1 VRFSFV
7 CTYLTQRRK
16 AKGRKIVKAEN
27 GQAGAQAAP
36 GIRVGKSQIDG
47 RGCFATAP
55 FRKGQKIAELV
66 GERVSRVEAARRM
79 RGQKRLHICA
89 IDSYWGIDGS
99 RGGNGSQFINHSCR
113 PKCFV
118 KILYGH
124 ILFFALRDI
133 APGEEITMDY
143 VNSYHP
149 DDYGCRC
156 GLPDCRGTINLVAGR
171 QR

>member
-1 VRFSFV
+1 MR
-7 CTYLTQRRK
+7 
-16 AKGRKIVKAEN
+16 
-27 GQAGAQAAP
+27 GATEHERAQPQVAP
-36 GIRVGKSQIDG
+36 GIRVGKSRIDG
-47 RGCFATAP
+47 RGCFATVP
-55 FRKGQKIAELV
+55 FRKWQKIAELV

-79 RGQKRLHICA
+79 RGQQRLHICA

-113 PKCFV
+113 PNCFV
-118 KILYGH
+118 KIVYGH

-149 DDYGCRC
+149 DDYRCRC
-156 GLPDCRGTINLVAGR
+156 RLPDCRGTINLVKP
-171 QR
+171 QRK